1 MAKEEIVQ
9 QLPVKEAAL
18 TVFPVNLLLL
28 LLLLLL
34 LGVTLLPPRG
44 CTCSSFQ
51 RI

>member
-28 LLLLLL
+28 LLLLL
-34 LGVTLLPPRG
+34 GVTLLPPRG